1 MSSSFSLHHQ
11 TFNSSGIYL
20 DSQTYLEVVRSQK
33 YTLKTDKRRIM
44 LEIKKIAVL
53 GAGLMGNGIA
63 HVCAQAGYEVKMRDI
78 DQKFID
84 KGIATIKKNLERGLA
99 KGRIT
104 QEEIDT
110 IFGKI
115 KGVLDLKEAV
125 KDADLVIEA
134 IPEIVSL
141 KLDTW
146 REVEEAAPDHAIFAS
161 NTSSISITQMAAVT
175 KRPEK
180 FIGMHFFNPVPIMGL
195 VEIIKGQATNDE
207 TVKTIEEVSKKVGKE
222 TVLVN
227 EAPGF
232 AVNRI
237 LVPALLEA
245 VHAIQEGVAT
255 VEDMDT
261 SIRLGLNWPMG
272 PLTLLDFV
280 GLDTTLHISDYFVD
294 EFKDSKY
301 RAPTLLRKMVR
312 AGWLGRKSGMG
323 FYDYSGEK
331 PKPNR
336 F

>member
-1 MSSSFSLHHQ
+1 M
-11 TFNSSGIYL
+11 
-20 DSQTYLEVVRSQK
+20 
-33 YTLKTDKRRIM
+33 
-44 LEIKKIAVL
+44 EIKKIAVL

-84 KGIATIKKNLERGLA
+84 KGLALIKKNLERGLK
-99 KGRIT
+99 KGKIT
-104 QEEIDT
+104 QEEIDA
-110 IFGKI
+110 IFGRI
-115 KGVLDLKEAV
+115 EGVLDLKEAV

-146 REVEEAAPDHAIFAS
+146 KEVDEAAPDHAILAS

-207 TVKTIEEVSKKVGKE
+207 TEKTIKDVSKKVGKE

-237 LVPALLEA
+237 LVPAMLEA
-245 VHAIQEGVAT
+245 VFAIQEGVAT

-280 GLDTTLHISDYFVD
+280 GLDTTLHIADYFVD

-323 FYDYSGEK
+323 FYDYSGDK

>member
-1 MSSSFSLHHQ
+1 
-11 TFNSSGIYL
+11 
-20 DSQTYLEVVRSQK
+20 
-33 YTLKTDKRRIM
+33 M

-134 IPEIVSL
+134 IPEIVGL

-195 VEIIKGQATNDE
+195 VEIIKGQATDDE
-207 TVKTIEEVSKKVGKE
+207 TVKTIVEVSKKVGKE